1 MINVDGL
8 AGLKVTGGSGGR
20 RSSDLQAKRE
30 NTMTTIDNPTT
41 STTIC
46 SETQDDGLGFHA
58 KALRAA
64 HEVLR
69 DAMFSNSPSL
79 TTVESHTQGEP
90 TRILVNGLSAL
101 DHEPSAIAVRD
112 RLINEY
118 DDIRKILMLEPRG
131 HRDMFGAILF
141 RPTRP
146 DADLG
151 AVFTDSGGYLNMC
164 GHGSIGVSTFAVESG
179 LVTGK
184 YDSFADIANDD
195 IDVHLDTPAGLITV
209 TVHVCDHQVLN
220 ATLTNVPAFVA
231 LDPVTIHVDEPGI
244 PVHDVTATISFG
256 GSFFALV
263 DFDELDLGY
272 DIEAAHSQEI
282 ADIGMAVLRAAREQI
297 DVRHPLVD
305 IHGVDLVEFGQFDE
319 ASGHYRNGVVFG
331 GRQVDRSPCGTGTSA
346 KLATLVAHGRMD
358 IGDSAVFESI
368 TGSRFIGCP
377 ASRTKVNGYDAIVPQ
392 ITGKAF
398 ITGVSTFRLDA
409 TDIYPQGFLV

>member
-1 MINVDGL
+1 
-8 AGLKVTGGSGGR
+8 
-20 RSSDLQAKRE
+20 
-30 NTMTTIDNPTT
+30 MTLTDIPTT
-41 STTIC
+41 DIPAVASDAAI
-46 SETQDDGLGFHA
+46 DFHT
-58 KALRAA
+58 KALAA
-64 HEVLR
+64 ARGVLD
-69 DAMFSNSPSL
+69 DAMFSNSPTL

-90 TRILVNGLSAL
+90 TRILVNGLTAL
-101 DHEPSAIAVRD
+101 DTEPSAIAVRD
-112 RLINEY
+112 KLINEY
-118 DDIRKILMLEPRG
+118 DDVRKILMLEPRG

-141 RPTRP
+141 KPTRP

-184 YDSFADIANDD
+184 YDSFAEIENDD

-209 TVHVCDHQVLN
+209 TVHVRDHQVEN

-231 LDPVTIHVDEPGI
+231 IDPVTIHVDEPGV

-256 GSFFALV
+256 GSFFTLV
-263 DFDELDLGY
+263 DFDSLGLGH
-272 DIEAAHSQEI
+272 DIDAAHSQEI
-282 ADIGMAVLRAAREQI
+282 ADVGMAILRAAREQI

-305 IHGVDLVEFGQFDE
+305 IRGVDLVEFGQFDKKT
-319 ASGHYRNGVVFG
+319 GHYRNGVVFG

-346 KLATLVAHGRMD
+346 KLATLVAHGEME
-358 IGDSAVFESI
+358 IGETRVFESI
-368 TGSRFIGCP
+368 TGSKFLGCP
-377 ASRTKVNGYDAIVPQ
+377 ASRTSVAGYDAVVPQ

-409 TDIYPQGFLV
+409 TDIYPHGFLV

>member
-1 MINVDGL
+1 MNVAGMIQVPSTFHTKTL
-8 AGLKVTGGSGGR
+8 A
-20 RSSDLQAKRE
+20 A
-30 NTMTTIDNPTT
+30 
-41 STTIC
+41 
-46 SETQDDGLGFHA
+46 A
-58 KALRAA
+58 KA
-64 HEVLR
+64 VLD
-69 DAMFSNSPSL
+69 DAMFASSPRL

-90 TRILVNGLSAL
+90 TRILVGGLSAL
-101 DHEPSAIAVRD
+101 DAEPSAIAVRD
-112 RLINEY
+112 KLINEY
-118 DDIRKILMLEPRG
+118 DGIRKILMLEPRG

-141 RPTRP
+141 KPTRP

-179 LVTGK
+179 LVTGR
-184 YDSFADIANDD
+184 YPSFAAIADDD

-209 TVHVCDHQVLN
+209 TVHVRGHEVEN

-231 LDPVTIHVDEPGI
+231 MDDVTIHVDEPGI
-244 PVHDVTATISFG
+244 PVHDVKATISFG

-263 DFDELDLGY
+263 DFDSLGLGY

-282 ADIGMAVLRAAREQI
+282 ADIGMAILRAAREQL

-305 IHGVDLVEFGQFDE
+305 IHGVDLVEFGQVD
-319 ASGHYRNGVVFG
+319 AATGHYRNGVVFG

-346 KLATLVAHGRMD
+346 KLATLVAHGEME

-368 TGSRFIGCP
+368 TGSKFIGCP
-377 ASRTKVNGYDAIVPQ
+377 ASRTTVAGHDAIVPQ

-398 ITGVSTFRLDA
+398 ITGVSTFEIDS
-409 TDIYPQGFLV
+409 TDIYPEGFLV